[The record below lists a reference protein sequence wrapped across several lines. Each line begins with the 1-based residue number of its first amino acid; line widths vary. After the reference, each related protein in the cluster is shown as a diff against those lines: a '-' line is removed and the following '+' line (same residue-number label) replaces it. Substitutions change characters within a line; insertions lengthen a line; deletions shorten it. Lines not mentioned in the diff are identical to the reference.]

1 MLCHIIME
9 HWNTLQCQ
17 YVCVR
22 VCALPRC
29 HGALKHIAV
38 PVCVRVRVCV
48 CMLCHIIMEHWN
60 TLQCKYVCVCV
71 CVLCHIIMEHWNT
84 LQCQYVCVRVCA
96 LPRYHG
102 ALKHI
107 AVPVCVCACVCFATL
122 SWSTETH
129 CSASMC
135 VCICVLCL
143 VVMEHWNTLPRQQWH
158 ESMLCVCSVTCVTEH
173 QDVASWYAC
182 CVSVLLRVSQSIKTL
197 PVGMHV
203 VCLFCYVCH
212 RASRRCQLV
221 CMSCVFS
228 ITCVTEHQDV
238 ASWYACCEHARVCVF
253 VSGKWRGK
261 CSGGE
266 CLSSANRSAVT
277 GSVVTQEHYT

>member
-1 MLCHIIME
+1 MCVRVCVCFATLSWSTETHCSASMCVCVCVLCHVVME

-17 YVCVR
+17 YVCV
-22 VCALPRC
+22 C
-29 HGALKHIAV
+29 
-38 PVCVRVRVCV
+38 
-48 CMLCHIIMEHWN
+48 
-60 TLQCKYVCVCV
+60 VCVCV
-71 CVLCHIIMEHWNT
+71 CFAT
-84 LQCQYVCVRVCA
+84 LSWSTETHCSA
-96 LPRYHG
+96 SM
-102 ALKHI
+102 
-107 AVPVCVCACVCFATL
+107 CVCACVCFATL

-135 VCICVLCL
+135 VCVCVLCH
-143 VVMEHWNTLPRQQWH
+143 VIMEHWNTLQCQYVCVRVCALPH
-158 ESMLCVCSVTCVTEH
+158 YHGALKHIAVPVCVCAYVCFASLSWSTETH
-173 QDVASWYAC
+173 CRASSGMRAC

>member
-1 MLCHIIME
+1 MCVRVCVLCHIIME
-9 HWNTLQCQ
+9 HLNTLQCK

-38 PVCVRVRVCV
+38 PICV
-48 CMLCHIIMEHWN
+48 CAC
-60 TLQCKYVCVCV
+60 
-71 CVLCHIIMEHWNT
+71 
-84 LQCQYVCVRVCA
+84 VCA
-96 LPRYHG
+96 LPHYHG

-135 VCICVLCL
+135 VCVCVLCH
-143 VVMEHWNTLPRQQWH
+143 VVMEHLNTLQCQQWH
-158 ESMLCVCSVTCVTEH
+158 ESMLCVC
-173 QDVASWYAC
+173 
-182 CVSVLLRVSQSIKTL
+182 
-197 PVGMHV
+197 
-203 VCLFCYVCH
+203 
-212 RASRRCQLV
+212 
-221 CMSCVFS
+221 S

-253 VSGKWRGK
+253 VSGK
-261 CSGGE
+261 
-266 CLSSANRSAVT
+266 
-277 GSVVTQEHYT
+277 